1 MNAWYE
7 NARTAF
13 LDDPLDAIVGRLTMA
28 AVEESLHIEPEQQEE
43 WKASVGLLQHHLHDR
58 AEMVSLLKE
67 TLRSADFSDFHHV
80 ILEYDFRRRG
90 LRIDCVLLG
99 KGIIAVIE
107 FKRTSLVAADRDQV
121 SDYAINLIEFHEETR
136 RVCDSEQCVVIPM
149 LALTS
154 GDAQPSGNDHEFHQ
168 PPWDSVLREPIRCD
182 RRTLHA
188 ALRAALTVRR
198 GRRPVDSS
206 KWMQSRFSP
215 SSTIIDAAI
224 SLYGQHDVSAI
235 NTHAAPIELINKC
248 TEEVATCIQ
257 STLAKKQNRVIFVS
271 GAPGA
276 GKTLV
281 GLKLAF
287 DPRFRE
293 DSVFVTGNAP
303 LVDVLSESLK
313 RSYKPKKSKLVI
325 SGYAR
330 EHAIPVI
337 RMSTFKLV
345 KAHAFLGERGKET
358 GSADGRIVI
367 FDEAQRTYKK
377 GRLVL
382 RKVLEDDEALL
393 ILKSIEKS
401 YGSGAV
407 VVALVGH
414 NQAINSGEE
423 GITAWFK
430 AAQQRNWKVS
440 IGDQT
445 LNMPEAAESEESE
458 NYRTWVIESREVLAY
473 GDLPHSLR
481 FYRNRDLEKWAHHV
495 LSNEPTDARS
505 IAQRLQSSDTI
516 WITRNLDHARSWVRQ
531 KRVGDETAGIIA
543 SGQARRL
550 AAHGLFVDHKPGI
563 AHWILAPSGDIRSSN
578 MLETVQ
584 NQYQIQ
590 GLEIDY
596 ALVCWDGDLRR
607 EQDNWKSYQ
616 INGTKWHKDSALPIA
631 KNGYRVLLTRARKGM
646 VIFIPVGDSSGE
658 DPTRPPDMYDQ
669 IASYLSSCGAKELRA
684 IDSKLVATPA
694 EGIS

>member
-13 LDDPLDAIVGRLTMA
+13 LDDPLDDVVGRLTMA

-43 WKASVGLLQHHLHDR
+43 WKASVGLLQRHLHDR
-58 AEMVSLLKE
+58 AEIVHLLKE
-67 TLRSADFSDFHHV
+67 TLKASDLSDFHHV

-107 FKRTSLVAADRDQV
+107 FKRTSLVAADKDQV
-121 SDYAINLIEFHEETR
+121 SDYAINLVEFHEETR
-136 RVCDSEQCVVIPM
+136 RVCDSEECVVVPM

-154 GDAQPSGNDHEFHQ
+154 GDAPWSANGQEFHQ
-168 PPWDSVLREPIRCD
+168 APWNSVLREPLKCD
-182 RRTLHA
+182 RKTLHA
-188 ALRAALTVRR
+188 ALRAALSFRR
-198 GRRPVDSS
+198 KGQSVDASQ
-206 KWMQSRFSP
+206 WLQSRFSP

-224 SLYGQHDVSAI
+224 SLYGQHDVSSI

-248 TEEVATCIQ
+248 TEEVAACIQ
-257 STLAKKQNRVIFVS
+257 ATLERKNNRVIFVS

-287 DPRFRE
+287 DPRFRK

-313 RSYKPKKSKLVI
+313 KSYRPKKSQLVI

-330 EHAIPVI
+330 EQAIPVI
-337 RMSTFKLV
+337 RMSTFKIV
-345 KAHAFLGERGKET
+345 KAHAFLGERGRAT

-377 GRLVL
+377 GRVVL
-382 RKVLEDDEALL
+382 RKVLEEDEALL
-393 ILKSIEKS
+393 ILKSLEAS
-401 YGSGAV
+401 YTSGAV

-414 NQAINSGEE
+414 NQAINSGEM

-430 AAQQRNWKVS
+430 AAKKQGWKIS
-440 IGDQT
+440 IADET
-445 LNMPEAAESEESE
+445 LNIPEATEAEEPE
-458 NYRTWVIESREVLAY
+458 NCRAWVEQARERLTN

-481 FYRNRDLEKWAHHV
+481 FYRNRDLEKWAHRV
-495 LSNEPTDARS
+495 LSDQPSEANA
-505 IAQRLQSSDTI
+505 IAQRLNASDTI
-516 WITRNLDHARSWVRQ
+516 WMTRDLSQAKSWVRD

-550 AAHGLFVDHKPGI
+550 AAHGLFVDLKPSI

-596 ALVCWDGDLRR
+596 ALVCWDTDLRR
-607 EQDNWKSYQ
+607 DREKWKSFK
-616 INGTKWHKDSALPIA
+616 INGDKWQKDSALDIA

-646 VIFIPVGDSSGE
+646 VIFIPEGDRSGE
-658 DPTRPPDMYDQ
+658 DLTRPPEMYDQ
-669 IASYLSSCGAKELRA
+669 IANYLFSCGAKVL
-684 IDSKLVATPA
+684 IHLH
-694 EGIS
+694 